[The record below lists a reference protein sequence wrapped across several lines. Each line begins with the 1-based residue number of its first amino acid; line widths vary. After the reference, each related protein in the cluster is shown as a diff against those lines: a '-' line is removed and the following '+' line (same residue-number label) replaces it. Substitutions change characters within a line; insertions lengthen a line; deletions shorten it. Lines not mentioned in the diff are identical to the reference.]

1 MRARALLSPFDSLIW
16 ERARTERL
24 FGFRYRIEIYV
35 PRAKRVHGYYVLPFL
50 LDEHLVARVDLKAD
64 RQAGALRV
72 RATWGEPDDVLDAA
86 GGDDRVAAELAD
98 ELATMAGWLGLDA
111 GVDVEPAGD
120 LAPALAAAVAA
131 ADRG

>member
-1 MRARALLSPFDSLIW
+1 VIW

-64 RQAGALRV
+64 RRAGVLRV
-72 RATWGEPDDVLDAA
+72 RAAWGEPDDRLEAA
-86 GGDDRVAAELAD
+86 GGGDRVADELAD
-98 ELATMAGWLGLDA
+98 ELATMAGWLGLAA
-111 GVDVEPAGD
+111 GVDVEPQGD
-120 LAPALAAAVAA
+120 LAPALTAAIAA
-131 ADRG
+131 RG